1 MKAGTL
7 EWTQIIVTALITAVF
22 SIVVGIIL
30 FHYSS
35 RTPELLYELFSPA
48 SFSNGS
54 VQFGIYSSTLK
65 NYGDKEAEDVQF
77 LISLSK
83 GTSFQDMKVEPTS
96 PAISYSVNKK
106 LPASVEIFFPRLN
119 PEEGAKFTLLLD
131 NTATGIEDISVRGNG
146 IIGKK
151 GLPERSMAESIIVY
165 VVSAL
170 VATITAFTF
179 SFITIRFLGLNLGE
193 AFRSQKKLADEELRI
208 VRTRGAENINMKSL
222 LLSNK
227 FRLYFNPKAQ
237 KFKYMK
243 FADNGVILDGKN
255 QNENRW
261 VIKRNTLELID
272 ENGMTHSRFYY
283 SPVDNAF
290 YHTNDPD
297 TGSITKHNIRD
308 QYMIVEE

>member
-7 EWTQIIVTALITAVF
+7 EWTQIIVTALITAIF

-30 FHYSS
+30 FHYSN
-35 RTPELLYELFSPA
+35 RTPDLLYEIFSPA

-106 LPASVEIFFPRLN
+106 LPESVEIFFPRLN
-119 PEEGAKFTLLLD
+119 PEEGAKFTMLLD
-131 NTATGIEDISVRGNG
+131 KTETGIESISVRGNG
-146 IIGKK
+146 INGKM
-151 GLPERSMAESIIVY
+151 GVPERSVTESIAVYAVSVIVG
-165 VVSAL
+165 V
-170 VATITAFTF
+170 ITAFAS
-179 SFITIRFLGLNLGE
+179 SFLVIRFLGLNLGE
-193 AFRSQKKLADEELRI
+193 AFRSQKKLADEELKI
-208 VRTRGAENINMKSL
+208 VRMRGAENINIKNL

-243 FADNGVILDGKN
+243 FGENGVILDGKN

-261 VIKRNTLELID
+261 AIKRNFLELID
-272 ENGMTHSRFYY
+272 ENGLTHSRFYY

-308 QYMIVEE
+308 QCMIVEE